1 MWVCNCK
8 ASSLQ
13 LLAFQWAP
21 HSLYGVSACH
31 RRVEIKARWQ
41 LSRGRSARYCS
52 SCHSGDDL
60 QSHLC
65 VSVTDS
71 YYLTRKCGCLYC
83 LFLHAFVLGQSDYWW
98 LHLIWKQGNTMAEM
112 TNCFICQKSHDT
124 YITLTLSWCLCN
136 WQTTTKLHTQL
147 FLPRRKHTGLRDENK
162 RKNKNVFLRIE
173 EWPIH
178 A

>member
-8 ASSLQ
+8 PSSLQ

-71 YYLTRKCGCLYC
+71 YYLTRKCLYC
-83 LFLHAFVLGQSDYWW
+83 LCMHAFVLGQSDYWW

-112 TNCFICQKSHDT
+112 TNCFICKNLMTHTLHSHWAGVCVTDRPLHN
-124 YITLTLSWCLCN
+124 YTLSFSFP
-136 WQTTTKLHTQL
+136 QESTQFEETRIKEGTKIY
-147 FLPRRKHTGLRDENK
+147 
-162 RKNKNVFLRIE
+162 FLRTE
-173 EWPIH
+173 EWPVY